1 MKLPENFNTVAFAC
15 VGLLVV
21 AGLAGALMSFGFYCG
36 CRYAEVKT
44 MASVYKAQ
52 LDRTQELLH
61 SDIAIA
67 NGYKEGQS
75 KSHR

>member
-1 MKLPENFNTVAFAC
+1 MKLPENLNTMAFAC
-15 VGLLVV
+15 AGLLVI
-21 AGLAGALMSFGFYCG
+21 ACIAGALMWFGFFCG

-67 NGYKEGQS
+67 NGYKDGQS
-75 KSHR
+75 KGHR